1 MSKVNLDW
9 DNLGFAYQPTSQR
22 YVANYKDGKWGKG
35 GLTDD
40 ANVVLNECAGVLQ
53 YCQEVFEGL
62 KAYKTKDGRTVTFRP
77 DQNAKRMIDS
87 AKRLEMPPVSEEMF
101 MEAVDEVVRANKD
114 WIPPFE
120 SGGALYLRP
129 YLFATGPVIG
139 VKPSDEY
146 QFRLFGTPVGNYFKN
161 GAKPITICV
170 SDFDRAAPRGTGHI
184 KAGLNYAMS
193 LHAYITAHKNGFD
206 ENMYLDPATR
216 TYVEET
222 GGANFMFVKKDG
234 TLVTPKSDSILPSIT
249 RRSIITI
256 ATDMLGMKVEHRPV
270 KFSEVADFAEAGLCG
285 TAAVICPMGKIVDHG
300 KEICLPSGMD
310 EMGPVL
316 TKLYKTLRGIQMGE
330 IEGPEGWIHEVK

>member
-1 MSKVNLDW
+1 MSSVNIDW
-9 DNLGFAYQPTSQR
+9 SKLGFNYQPIAQR

-40 ANVVLNECAGVLQ
+40 PNVVLNECAGILQ

-114 WIPPFE
+114 YIPPFKT
-120 SGGALYLRP
+120 GGALYLRP

-146 QFRLFGTPVGNYFKN
+146 QFRLFGTPVGSYFKN
-161 GAKPITICV
+161 GVRPNTICV
-170 SDFDRAAPRGTGHI
+170 SDFDRAAPHGTGHI

-206 ENMYLDPATR
+206 ENMYLDPASR
-216 TYVEET
+216 TFVEET
-222 GGANFMFVKKDG
+222 GGANFLFVKKDG

-249 RRSIITI
+249 RRSLISI
-256 ATDMLGMKVEHRPV
+256 ATEHRPV
-270 KFSEVADFAEAGLCG
+270 KFSEVSEFAEAGLCG
-285 TAAVICPMGKIVDHG
+285 TAAVICPVGKVVDHG
-300 KEICLPSGMD
+300 KEICIPSGMD

>member
-1 MSKVNLDW
+1 MSNVNIDW
-9 DNLGFAYQPTSQR
+9 SKLGFEYQPIAQR
-22 YVANYKDGKWGKG
+22 YVANFKDGKWGKG
-35 GLTDD
+35 GLTGD
-40 ANVVLNECAGVLQ
+40 ANVVLNECAGILQ

-101 MEAVDEVVRANKD
+101 MEAVDEVVRATKD
-114 WIPPFE
+114 YIPPFE

-139 VKPSDEY
+139 VKPSAEY

-161 GAKPITICV
+161 GVKPITICV

-193 LHAYITAHKNGFD
+193 LHAYITAHHNGFD

-222 GGANFMFVKKDG
+222 GGANFLFVKKDG

-249 RRSIITI
+249 RRSLSTI

-285 TAAVICPMGKIVDHG
+285 AAAVICQVGKVVYHG
-300 KEICLPSGMD
+300 KEICIPSGME

-316 TKLYKTLRGIQMGE
+316 T
-330 IEGPEGWIHEVK
+330 